1 MSINRSAEKR
11 ERQNR
16 TRRLRNRA
24 AKSTMKTAI
33 KKFNEAVAS
42 GDVASARTSLALS
55 LKLIDSTASK
65 GVIHKNTA
73 DRKKSRLQLR
83 FNKLEQ
89 ANVAQA

>member
-16 TRRLRNRA
+16 KRRLRNSST
-24 AKSTMKTAI
+24 KSTMKTAI

-42 GDVASARTSLALS
+42 GDVESASATLAAS

-73 DRKKSRLQLR
+73 NRKKSRLQLR
-83 FNKLEQ
+83 FNKMEQ

>member
-16 TRRLRNRA
+16 KRRLRNRA

-42 GDVASARTSLALS
+42 GDVASATSNLALS

-73 DRKKSRLQLR
+73 DRKKSRLQQIGR
-83 FNKLEQ
+83 
-89 ANVAQA
+89 AHV

>member
-42 GDVASARTSLALS
+42 GDVASATTSLALS

>member
-1 MSINRSAEKR
+1 VSINRSAEKR

-16 TRRLRNRA
+16 KRRLRNRST
-24 AKSTMKTAI
+24 KSTMKTAI
-33 KKFNEAVAS
+33 RKFNEAVAS
-42 GDVASARTSLALS
+42 GDVESASAMLATS

-73 DRKKSRLQLR
+73 NRKKSRLQLR
-83 FNKLEQ
+83 FNKMEQ

>member
-1 MSINRSAEKR
+1 EKR

-16 TRRLRNRA
+16 KRRLRNRST
-24 AKSTMKTAI
+24 KSTMKTAI

-42 GDVASARTSLALS
+42 GDVESASATLAAS

-73 DRKKSRLQLR
+73 NRKKSRLQLR
-83 FNKLEQ
+83 FNKMEQ

>member
-1 MSINRSAEKR
+1 
-11 ERQNR
+11 
-16 TRRLRNRA
+16 
-24 AKSTMKTAI
+24 MKTAI

-42 GDVASARTSLALS
+42 GDVASATTSLALS

>member
-16 TRRLRNRA
+16 KRRLRNRA

-42 GDVASARTSLALS
+42 GDVASATTSLALS

>member
-16 TRRLRNRA
+16 KRRLRNRST
-24 AKSTMKTAI
+24 KSTMKTAI
-33 KKFNEAVAS
+33 RKFNEAVAS
-42 GDVASARTSLALS
+42 GDVESASATLATS

-73 DRKKSRLQLR
+73 NRKKSRLQLR
-83 FNKLEQ
+83 FNKMEQ

>member
-16 TRRLRNRA
+16 KRRLRNRST
-24 AKSTMKTAI
+24 KSTMKTAI

-42 GDVASARTSLALS
+42 GDVESASATLAAS

-73 DRKKSRLQLR
+73 NRKKSRLQLR
-83 FNKLEQ
+83 FNKMEQ
-89 ANVAQA
+89 TNVAQA

>member
-1 MSINRSAEKR
+1 
-11 ERQNR
+11 
-16 TRRLRNRA
+16 
-24 AKSTMKTAI
+24 MKTAI

-42 GDVASARTSLALS
+42 GDVASATSNLALS

>member
-1 MSINRSAEKR
+1 MNRSAEKR

-16 TRRLRNRA
+16 KRRLRNRST
-24 AKSTMKTAI
+24 KSTMKTAI
-33 KKFNEAVAS
+33 RKFNEAVES
-42 GDVASARTSLALS
+42 GDVENASATLAAS

-83 FNKLEQ
+83 FNKMEQ

>member
-42 GDVASARTSLALS
+42 GDVASATSNLALS

>member
-16 TRRLRNRA
+16 KRRLRNRST
-24 AKSTMKTAI
+24 KSTMKTAI

-42 GDVASARTSLALS
+42 GDVENASATLATS

-73 DRKKSRLQLR
+73 NRKKSRLQLR
-83 FNKLEQ
+83 FNKMEQ

>member
-16 TRRLRNRA
+16 KRRLRNRST
-24 AKSTMKTAI
+24 KSTMKTAI
-33 KKFNEAVAS
+33 RKFNEAVAS
-42 GDVASARTSLALS
+42 GDVESAGATLATS

-73 DRKKSRLQLR
+73 NRKKSRLQLR
-83 FNKLEQ
+83 FNKMEQ

>member
-1 MSINRSAEKR
+1 
-11 ERQNR
+11 
-16 TRRLRNRA
+16 
-24 AKSTMKTAI
+24 MKTAI
-33 KKFNEAVAS
+33 RKFNEAVES
-42 GDVASARTSLALS
+42 GDVENASATLAAS

-83 FNKLEQ
+83 FNKMEQ

>member
-16 TRRLRNRA
+16 KRRLRNRST
-24 AKSTMKTAI
+24 KSTMKTAI

-42 GDVASARTSLALS
+42 GDVESASATLAAS

-73 DRKKSRLQLR
+73 NRKKSRLQLR
-83 FNKLEQ
+83 FNKMEQ

>member
-16 TRRLRNRA
+16 KRRLRNRST
-24 AKSTMKTAI
+24 KSTMKTAI
-33 KKFNEAVAS
+33 RKFNEAVAS
-42 GDVASARTSLALS
+42 GDVESASAMLATS

-73 DRKKSRLQLR
+73 NRKKSRLQLR
-83 FNKLEQ
+83 FNKMEQ